1 MKKILI
7 LCLSALL
14 LLSLFT
20 VVASAAEVSEE
31 AEVSES
37 IADVLPEEGED
48 TPPAVAAVAD
58 FLRANADT
66 ILGILTLVG
75 SLLVAFFYKMGL
87 LPTLRA
93 GINALGDL
101 LGKNREVTEQFTKDA
116 GETFVRIEQ
125 QTAPVL
131 AIARHSEALL
141 TDMEGRLAALEKE
154 LAAAEKERKDTAA
167 VLRTETELF
176 YELLHSV
183 NLPEAQKESMTE
195 SYYRLKR
202 QLEAEV

>member
-1 MKKILI
+1 M
-7 LCLSALL
+7 
-14 LLSLFT
+14 
-20 VVASAAEVSEE
+20 
-31 AEVSES
+31 
-37 IADVLPEEGED
+37 
-48 TPPAVAAVAD
+48 
-58 FLRANADT
+58 
-66 ILGILTLVG
+66 
-75 SLLVAFFYKMGL
+75 
-87 LPTLRA
+87 
-93 GINALGDL
+93 
-101 LGKNREVTEQFTKDA
+101 
-116 GETFVRIEQ
+116 RIEQ